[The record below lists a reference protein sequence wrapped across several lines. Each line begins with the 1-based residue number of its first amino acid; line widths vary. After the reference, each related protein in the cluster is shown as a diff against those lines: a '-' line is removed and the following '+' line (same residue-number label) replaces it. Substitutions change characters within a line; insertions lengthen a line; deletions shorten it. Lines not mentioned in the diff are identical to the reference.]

1 MTRFIRHFILIVI
14 LCGMASCNGDEVYY
28 KFKPIPNHQ
37 WARGQEITFLLDSAS
52 INNNARYNVS
62 IEITHNVGYQYK
74 NLFLLLDYTQ
84 DSTVVHDTVQCF
96 LVDHHGRWIGSGNG
110 ATRQLSVP
118 YKTNFRIDTALHNEI
133 TIRHAMQRLNL
144 KGIEK
149 IGLKIY

>member
-1 MTRFIRHFILIVI
+1 
-14 LCGMASCNGDEVYY
+14 MASCNGGEVYY

-37 WARGQEITFLLDSAS
+37 WVRGQEIIFLLDSAS
-52 INNNARYNVS
+52 ISSNVNYNVS
-62 IEITHNVGYQYK
+62 IEITHNIGYQYK

-84 DSTVVHDTVQCF
+84 DSTVVHDTVQCL
-96 LVDHHGRWIGSGNG
+96 LVDNHGRWIGSGNG

-133 TIRHAMQRLNL
+133 SIRHAMQSLNL

-149 IGLKIY
+149 IGLRIY